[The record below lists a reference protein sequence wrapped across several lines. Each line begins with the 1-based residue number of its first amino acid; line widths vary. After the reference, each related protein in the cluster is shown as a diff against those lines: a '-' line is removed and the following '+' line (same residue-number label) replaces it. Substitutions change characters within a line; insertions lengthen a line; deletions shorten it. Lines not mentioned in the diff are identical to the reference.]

1 MLLFSFDSQIEQLE
15 TIHSGENEE
24 FEELREEFTTRIATA
39 ENKYHE
45 AEIERDHLRTE
56 LEETT
61 AHLTE
66 M

>member
-1 MLLFSFDSQIEQLE
+1 M
-15 TIHSGENEE
+15 HSSENEE

-45 AEIERDHLRTE
+45 AANERDQLRTE

-61 AHLTE
+61 AHLTD